1 MSLFRRPWTAIF
13 ILLFWGSVPLDLLS
27 PAFGQDLQELI
38 RTIDEQQQKIQAVTA
53 DFSQVKETSFTQEPL
68 ISSGLVKFKRPDRIH
83 WIYLKPE
90 PLEIALD
97 GKFLWLYNPGH
108 SQAEKYSLTRGKR
121 IARYLEPLTAV
132 FQKTFAQLAA
142 GYTVG
147 FEGIEADRLYHFRLQ
162 PREDKIQ
169 QVLSRAD
176 LWIDK
181 TSGAILRCK
190 MVEFHRD
197 QWSLEFKNLR
207 INPPL
212 TDDDLRIRIP
222 PSVRVQEQSL
232 P

>member
-1 MSLFRRPWTAIF
+1 MSLPRRLWTAIL
-13 ILLFWGSVPLDLLS
+13 ILLFWGIVPLDLLS
-27 PAFGQDLQELI
+27 PAFGQDLSELI
-38 RTIDEQQQKIQAVTA
+38 RTIDKQQQKIQTVIA
-53 DFSQVKETSFTQEPL
+53 DFSQVKETSFTREPL

-83 WIYLKPE
+83 WIYWKPE

-97 GKFLWLYNPGH
+97 GKSLWLYNPGR
-108 SQAEKYSLTRGKR
+108 SQAEKYSLARGKR

-132 FQKTFAQLAA
+132 FQKTLAQLAE
-142 GYTVG
+142 GYTIG
-147 FEGIEADRLYHFRLQ
+147 FEGIEADHLYHFRLQ
-162 PREDKIQ
+162 PREERIQ

-197 QWSLEFKNLR
+197 QWSLEFKNLQ

-212 TDDDLRIRIP
+212 TDDDLQIRIP
-222 PSVRVQEQSL
+222 PSVRVLEQSL

>member
-1 MSLFRRPWTAIF
+1 MSVRRILRTATL
-13 ILLFWGSVPLDLLS
+13 ILMVWGIVLLERLS
-27 PAFGQDLQELI
+27 PAFGQDLRELI
-38 RTIDEQQQKIQAVTA
+38 RTIDEQQQKIQTVIA
-53 DFSQVKETSFTQEPL
+53 DFSQVKETSLTQEPL
-68 ISSGLVKFKRPDRIH
+68 ISSGLVKFKRPDRTH

-97 GKFLWLYNPGH
+97 GKSLWLYDPGR
-108 SQAEKYSLTRGKR
+108 SQAEKYSLARNKR
-121 IARYLEPLTAV
+121 VARYLEPLTAV
-132 FQKTFAQLAA
+132 FQKTFAQLAE
-142 GYTVG
+142 GYSIG

-162 PREDKIQ
+162 PREEKIQ

-212 TDDDLRIRIP
+212 TDDDLKIRIP
-222 PSVRVQEQSL
+222 PAVRVLEQSL